1 MKRTIFWMLIASI
14 VLGLAATGCTKKGK
28 KGAAGDA
35 VGDEYVDQVIIGYDE
50 NGNPI
55 YGSPDDLA
63 LPPRDPLGNE
73 IGGVGYEAVYFDYD
87 SDMVPPAEGAK
98 VDAVAQCLQQNP
110 NYGVIVE
117 GNCDERGATEYN
129 LALGE
134 KRAGAVRSA
143 LIGMG
148 IDGARIQTRSYGE
161 DNPQA
166 QGHDEASWRIN
177 RRADFVFTE

>member
-1 MKRTIFWMLIASI
+1 MKRTIFWLLTA
-14 VLGLAATGCTKKGK
+14 VLALGLVSGCKKKGAQ
-28 KGAAGDA
+28 GAAGDA
-35 VGDEYVDQVIIGYDE
+35 IGDEYVDQVIIGYDE

-63 LPPRDPLGNE
+63 MSDRALIGNE
-73 IGGVGYEAVYFDYD
+73 IGGVGYESVYFDYD
-87 SDMVPPAEGAK
+87 SDMVPPGEGAK
-98 VDAVAQCLQQNP
+98 VDAVVQCLQQNP
-110 NYGVIVE
+110 GYGVIVE

-134 KRAGAVRSA
+134 KRAGAVRAA
-143 LIGMG
+143 LIGLG

-161 DNPQA
+161 DNPA
-166 QGHDEASWRIN
+166 AMGHDEASWRLN